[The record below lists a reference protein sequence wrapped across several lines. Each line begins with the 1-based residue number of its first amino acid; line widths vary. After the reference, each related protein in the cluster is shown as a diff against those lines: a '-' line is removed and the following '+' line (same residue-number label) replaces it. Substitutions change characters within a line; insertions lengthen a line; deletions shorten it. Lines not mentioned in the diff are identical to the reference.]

1 MNTTLKTL
9 SDKLDET
16 YPGLVRLD
24 TYWHGQ
30 QPAAFLAPA
39 SAEALGDRFRVL
51 AVNFPRLAVE
61 ALGERLTIT
70 GFRTDGPDAEPDDE
84 LWRVW
89 RRNGMEDASA
99 QAHTDALVYGRSFVI
114 VWADRAGNPV
124 VTVESPRQVAVLRD
138 PATRQV
144 TAAMKRWIA
153 DGKGH
158 AVLYEPDKITRL
170 VSGRE
175 RRRPGRYAVDR
186 LEHDRDDPQP
196 ARSRAGRPD
205 RQQGTASRRRRGLR
219 NGRRARPRGRPEQ
232 ARRRPH
238 GDQRVLR
245 MAAPLGNGSGG
256 RRGRRREPRQAVLS
270 RARRRLAV
278 RSTRTKFGQFDPAR
292 LDGYADAVA
301 LITQQIGALTG
312 LPPHYLGLHG
322 DQPTSADAIR
332 SAEASLVARA
342 YALHR
347 TFGTAWADVA
357 RLVVAVRDGSDPLAL
372 DVETVWANPET
383 RTPAQAADAAAKLVG
398 VGVPLSVVLA
408 DTLGMTPAQVD
419 RVRQA
424 RRGGRSRRRWSRP
437 HRARVMTYRDN
448 VTLIAAASETKVLA
462 VFDRYEAGELDQD
475 TTIALIAAI
484 IAKANSK
491 AVTLADLS
499 LAATLMLAIRK
510 PVPTLGL
517 SPPADDP
524 DRLVKAATTLLAVEH
539 LTRERVARLARS
551 EPLGR
556 AADAYADGIRRS
568 DHVTGWTRQV
578 SANACELCQSLAGDV
593 LPDSVPMYHHP
604 GCTCTPVPV
613 TKENAS

>member
-1 MNTTLKTL
+1 MNTTLKNL

-30 QPAAFLAPA
+30 QPAAFLSPA

-170 VSGRE
+170 VSDANVVDPAAMPSTGWSTTETIRNPLGVVPVVPIVNRGRLLDVNGVSE
-175 RRRPGRYAVDR
+175 MADVLDLADALNKLVVD
-186 LEHDRDDPQP
+186 LMVTSEFY
-196 ARSRAGRPD
+196 
-205 RQQGTASRRRRGLR
+205 
-219 NGRRARPRGRPEQ
+219 ARPRRWATGLEVIEDADGNPVK
-232 ARRRPH
+232 PFS
-238 GDQRVLR
+238 
-245 MAAPLGNGSGG
+245 AALDDVWQSEDP
-256 RRGRRREPRQAVLS
+256 A
-270 RARRRLAV
+270 
-278 RSTRTKFGQFDPAR
+278 TKFGQFDPAR

-424 RRGGRSRRRWSRP
+424 RRGD
-437 HRARVMTYRDN
+437 ALD
-448 VTLIAAASETKVLA
+448 AAGVDLTGLAS
-462 VFDRYEAGELDQD
+462 
-475 TTIALIAAI
+475 
-484 IAKANSK
+484 
-491 AVTLADLS
+491 
-499 LAATLMLAIRK
+499 
-510 PVPTLGL
+510 
-517 SPPADDP
+517 
-524 DRLVKAATTLLAVEH
+524 
-539 LTRERVARLARS
+539 
-551 EPLGR
+551 
-556 AADAYADGIRRS
+556 
-568 DHVTGWTRQV
+568 
-578 SANACELCQSLAGDV
+578 
-593 LPDSVPMYHHP
+593 
-604 GCTCTPVPV
+604 
-613 TKENAS
+613 